1 MKRRHHQKFI
11 RNRRK
16 SLAVSGLG
24 LQRNMSPEE
33 TRQRFRNLV
42 TGVFMNDFS
51 YTEVPFYFKTVFYL
65 TPYSYRCCPCT
76 YELEYMDFISDVGEV
91 NETMFEKIL
100 QSIIDKQCP
109 HVDSATDDQVNFT
122 TIRGIHIA
130 AALESDEVI
139 QRYQHDRY
147 TGDSP
152 AGLLRITPCYAA
164 ILKSKPKSL
173 HAMLDMY
180 PYECVPEGWTVV
192 YVYRSVEDQNSIRF
206 KVSSFL
212 EQCVRKD
219 NPDLLNTFI
228 NWAVEKYTIEIMSDA
243 LKVVITHKHLECENI
258 LLQRMKMFAD
268 ECDADGDCSDIVD
281 CGAIAIIH
289 NRHDVLER
297 VLHVLSTL
305 KNGDYKS
312 KSSNLCLRLPRPKCK
327 NVLEA
332 YGISCLISEPIEDTV
347 HGLLTTLVE
356 YLDCDSDEI
365 VTILKSIPGI
375 EAIINSVDKNGQTAL
390 NIYLKY
396 KLDYIIVCHLYGD
409 PSPKPKIVK
418 LLLDLGSDI
427 SLPFLNNETPLKLL
441 LRERV
446 GQDTIFYEN
455 LRWTVEMLLN
465 ENPEI
470 EKHSDERSDSIAL
483 LALKLDMALLSQR
496 CVLVRDTPALM
507 KMNNSEISHSRHAG
521 GSKNVLNFLLPLLI
535 ECGYPANRDNLLEAK
550 RESLFPAE
558 YEYIQRVLDTPR
570 GLKMLC
576 RDSLRNHFKGRKIW
590 NYVEMIYAPESIKSF
605 ILLKKELLMLNE

>member
-1 MKRRHHQKFI
+1 
-11 RNRRK
+11 
-16 SLAVSGLG
+16 
-24 LQRNMSPEE
+24 MSSEE

-51 YTEVPFYFKTVFYL
+51 YTEVPLSFKTVFYM
-65 TPYSYRCCPCT
+65 TPYSYRCCPCA
-76 YELEYMDFISDVGEV
+76 YEFEYLDFISDTGGI
-91 NETMFEKIL
+91 NEAMFEKIL
-100 QSIIDKQCP
+100 QSLTDKQCP
-109 HVDSATDDQVNFT
+109 HVDSTTDRLVDFT
-122 TIRGIHIA
+122 TIYGIHIA

-139 QRYQHDRY
+139 QRYQHDWY
-147 TGDSP
+147 WNSP
-152 AGLLRITPCYAA
+152 AGLLGMTPCCVA
-164 ILKSKPKSL
+164 ILKGKPKSL
-173 HAMLDMY
+173 HAMLNMY
-180 PYECVPEGWTVV
+180 PIVSIEYV
-192 YVYRSVEDQNSIRF
+192 YVYRSEEDQNSIRF
-206 KVSSFL
+206 IKSSFL

-228 NWAVEKYTIEIMSDA
+228 NWTVENYRSDMNMSNA
-243 LKVVITHKHLECENI
+243 LKVAITHKHLECESI
-258 LLQRMKMFAD
+258 LLQSMKMFAD
-268 ECDADGDCSDIVD
+268 DCDNGDDCSDIID

-289 NRHDVLER
+289 NRFDVLVR

-305 KNGDYKS
+305 KRTGEYKS
-312 KSSNLCLRLPRPKCK
+312 KLSNLCIRLPRPKCK

-332 YGISCLISEPIEDTV
+332 LGISCLKSEPIEDTV
-347 HGLLTTLVE
+347 HGLLRTLVE

-375 EAIINSVDKNGQTAL
+375 EAIINSVDKKGQTAL
-390 NIYLKY
+390 NLHLKY
-396 KLDYIIVCHLYGD
+396 KLDYKFYINCD

-427 SLPFLNNETPLKLL
+427 SLPFLDNETPLKLL

-465 ENPEI
+465 ENPEF
-470 EKHSDERSDSIAL
+470 EKHSDERSDTIAQ

-496 CVLVRDTPALM
+496 CVLVRDTPTLM

-535 ECGYPANRDNLLEAK
+535 ECGYQANRDNLLEAN

-576 RDSLRNHFKGRKIW
+576 RDFLRNHFKGRKIW